1 MLYKTNAVKT
11 NAHLLLTILICCLS
25 CNTNKGTKESNSQP
39 KMTKPMVTTHS
50 QDDKINTIKV
60 TVLSVEET
68 LIMPDDYLTTVL
80 TVKTNTNDT
89 LAFIDMDGFEKLVN
103 KEVTIIYRLKSNQ
116 KKLIV
121 CFDCMSYSKPIKL
134 ANITSIVPKIEFKL
148 LKLKEYQ
155 EDEYI
160 TTASSFIML
169 TKDDKIERFYTNI
182 FDLIEDSTKMKSA
195 FFNYGIV
202 TEYTP
207 ELLNRDELRL
217 LLE

>member
-1 MLYKTNAVKT
+1 MTNQ
-11 NAHLLLTILICCLS
+11 I
-25 CNTNKGTKESNSQP
+25 
-39 KMTKPMVTTHS
+39 VTTHS
-50 QDDKINTIKV
+50 QDNKINTIKA

-80 TVKTNTNDT
+80 TVKTNTKDT

-103 KEVTIIYRLKSNQ
+103 KEITIIYRLKSSQ

-121 CFDCMSYSKPIKL
+121 CFDCISYSKPIKL
-134 ANITSIVPKIEFKL
+134 ANITSIAPKIEFKL

-169 TKDDKIERFYTNI
+169 TNDDKVEHFYTNI

>member
-1 MLYKTNAVKT
+1 MKIPTPILSI
-11 NAHLLLTILICCLS
+11 ILICCVS
-25 CNTNKGTKESNSQP
+25 CNTNKNSKESSSNLKVPLQ
-39 KMTKPMVTTHS
+39 VITTSS
-50 QDDKINTIKV
+50 QDDKINTTKA

-80 TVKTNTNDT
+80 TAKTNTNDT
-89 LAFIDMDGFEKLVN
+89 LAFMDMDGFEKLVN
-103 KEVTIIYRLKSNQ
+103 KEITITYRLKSNQ

-121 CFDCMSYSKPIKL
+121 CFECTSYPKPIEL
-134 ANITSIVPKIEFKL
+134 ANITSISSDIEFRL

-160 TTASSFIML
+160 TTASSLIMH
-169 TKDDKIERFYTNI
+169 TKDDKVEHFYTNI

>member
-1 MLYKTNAVKT
+1 MKINTY
-11 NAHLLLTILICCLS
+11 LLLAILICCTS
-25 CNTNKGTKESNSQP
+25 CNTNKNSKETIDQSKKSNEIAA
-39 KMTKPMVTTHS
+39 THN
-50 QDDKINTIKV
+50 QDDRIITTKA

-80 TVKTNTNDT
+80 TAITSTNDT
-89 LAFIDMDGFEKLVN
+89 IAFVDMDGFEKLVN
-103 KEVTIIYRLKSNQ
+103 TEVTISYQLKSNQ

-121 CFDCMSYSKPIKL
+121 CFDCTSYSKPIKL
-134 ANITSIVPKIEFKL
+134 ANITSIAPLMEFKL
-148 LKLKEYQ
+148 LRLKEYE

-160 TTASSFIML
+160 TTASSFIMN
-169 TKDDKIERFYTNI
+169 TKDGKIERFYTNI

-195 FFNYGIV
+195 LFNYGIV

>member
-1 MLYKTNAVKT
+1 MPTQ
-11 NAHLLLTILICCLS
+11 
-25 CNTNKGTKESNSQP
+25 G
-39 KMTKPMVTTHS
+39 VTTRS
-50 QDDKINTIKV
+50 QDDKINTIKA
-60 TVLSVEET
+60 TVLSVEEI

-80 TVKTNTNDT
+80 TVKTKTNDT
-89 LAFIDMDGFEKLVN
+89 LVFVDMDGFEKLVN
-103 KEVTIIYRLKSNQ
+103 KEITITYRLKSNQ

-121 CFDCMSYSKPIKL
+121 CFDCTSYTKPIEL
-134 ANITSIVPKIEFKL
+134 ANITSIASKIDFKL

-160 TTASSFIML
+160 TTASSLIMH
-169 TKDDKIERFYTNI
+169 TKDDKVEHFYTNI

-195 FFNYGIV
+195 FFNYGII